1 MADLKDLVGKRI
13 LVKKVDGGDLL
24 EAEITEVSPSGQYMR
39 VAVVPKQLGLEQSTM
54 TLLRNWR
61 RLNRVRKNP
70 QKKSKANAKNKHTGK
85 TAN

>member
-39 VAVVPKQLGLEQSTM
+39 VGSGSETAWIGAEHYDVVEELAPLEPREEKPTEEEQ
-54 TLLRNWR
+54 
-61 RLNRVRKNP
+61 
-70 QKKSKANAKNKHTGK
+70 G
-85 TAN
+85 